1 MELETKKLTA
11 SEILKLKIQNGEIS
25 SFFDCL
31 TDILLKYSNE
41 KILENQDFKK
51 YFNSYMI
58 CRYISM
64 KESLITYAENLNIV
78 QNILTP
84 EQFYKLAYK
93 LIPKQRSGYIKYI
106 KKNKKENES
115 ENREEINSSNVDS
128 LLFEL

>member
-93 LIPKQRSGYIKYI
+93 LALPCSFILFKACFAPSKFRQSFIT
-106 KKNKKENES
+106 
-115 ENREEINSSNVDS
+115 NSIAALS
-128 LLFEL
+128 